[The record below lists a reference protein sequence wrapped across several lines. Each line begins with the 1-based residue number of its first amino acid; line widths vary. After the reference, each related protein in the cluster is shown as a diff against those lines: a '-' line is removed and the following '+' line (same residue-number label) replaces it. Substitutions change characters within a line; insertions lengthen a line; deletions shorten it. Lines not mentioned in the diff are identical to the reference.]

1 MNTHAKRWTLIAA
14 MAAMAGA
21 GLAPAADDPGMGK
34 DLTSTIA
41 LLGLPCGQVVSS
53 VRQGSNDYVA
63 TCKDK
68 NRYRVFLNPQGKVV
82 AQKQ

>member
-1 MNTHAKRWTLIAA
+1 MGWTAITV
-14 MAAMAGA
+14 MAAVCG
-21 GLAPAADDPGMGK
+21 APARAADELSK

-53 VRQGSNDYVA
+53 KRLGDNDYLA
-63 TCKDK
+63 TCSNKM
-68 NRYRVFLNPQGKVV
+68 RYRVYLNAQGRVV

>member
-1 MNTHAKRWTLIAA
+1 MSARAMGWIAITV
-14 MAAMAGA
+14 MGA
-21 GLAPAADDPGMGK
+21 VLGGPARAADELSK

-53 VRQGSNDYVA
+53 QRLGDNDYLA
-63 TCKDK
+63 TCSNKM
-68 NRYRVFLNPQGKVV
+68 RYRVYLNAQGRVV

>member
-1 MNTHAKRWTLIAA
+1 MIKHMKVTARVALMTALF
-14 MAAMAGA
+14 AGPS
-21 GLAPAADDPGMGK
+21 LAADELSK

-53 VRQGSNDYVA
+53 KRLGENDYLA
-63 TCKDK
+63 TCSNKM
-68 NRYRVFLNPQGKVV
+68 RYRVFLNAQGRVV

>member
-1 MNTHAKRWTLIAA
+1 MINTMRMRALIAVVA
-14 MAAMAGA
+14 VLGAGTAGA
-21 GLAPAADDPGMGK
+21 AETISK

-53 VRQGSNDYVA
+53 QRLGENDYLA

-68 NRYRVFLNPQGKVV
+68 NSYRVYVNAQGRVV
-82 AQKQ
+82 AEKR

>member
-1 MNTHAKRWTLIAA
+1 VNQHMKHWATIILITAFF
-14 MAAMAGA
+14 AG
-21 GLAPAADDPGMGK
+21 PSSAADTLSK

-41 LLGLPCGQVVSS
+41 LLGLPCGQVVSAK
-53 VRQGSNDYVA
+53 RLGENDYLA

-68 NRYRVFLNPQGKVV
+68 NRYRVYVNAQGRVV

>member
-1 MNTHAKRWTLIAA
+1 MSKRTISRAGMIAIA
-14 MAAMAGA
+14 MLAG
-21 GLAPAADDPGMGK
+21 GPAPAADTLAK

-41 LLGLPCGQVVSS
+41 LLGLPCGQVVSAKKLAD
-53 VRQGSNDYVA
+53 NDYIA

-68 NRYRVFLNPQGKVV
+68 NVYRVFVNAQGRVV

>member
-1 MNTHAKRWTLIAA
+1 MGARAKGWVAITVVAA
-14 MAAMAGA
+14 FFSGP
-21 GLAPAADDPGMGK
+21 APAADELSK

-53 VRQGSNDYVA
+53 KRLGDNDYLA
-63 TCKDK
+63 TCSNKM
-68 NRYRVFLNPQGKVV
+68 RYRVYMNAQGRVV